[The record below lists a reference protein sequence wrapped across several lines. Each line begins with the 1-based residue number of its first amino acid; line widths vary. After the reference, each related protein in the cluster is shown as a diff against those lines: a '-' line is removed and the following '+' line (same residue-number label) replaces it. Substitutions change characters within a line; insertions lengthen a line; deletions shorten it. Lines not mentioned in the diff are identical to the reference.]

1 MYSKSPQK
9 AKKILS
15 IGNAPSQ
22 TKGAINETAAYV
34 DVVMALLN
42 TDEFITRK

>member
-1 MYSKSPQK
+1 MCIYRVNQQFTCF
-9 AKKILS
+9 
-15 IGNAPSQ
+15 NANTQ
-22 TKGAINETAAYV
+22 LKGGAEETAAYV